1 VTGGPHTTARGT
13 LTALILAGER
23 DGQNPLALAAG
34 VSQKCWVPAGGVPML
49 LRVVETLGRCRAIGR
64 IAVSLMDAATE
75 QDRQALSQRAAGA
88 ELVLL
93 PCCAD
98 SPSASVLAALEALPA
113 PYPLIVTTA
122 DHALLT
128 AEMVEHFWRACES
141 ADAEVAAAVTPASVI
156 ARAYPETR
164 RTYLR
169 FADGPRSGANLFALR
184 RPAGRRAVEFWRRI
198 ERDRK
203 RPWRLIGALG
213 LSPLL
218 AYLLGRLTAGR
229 AAEQATRIFGA
240 RSAIVD
246 LPFAEAAIDVD
257 KPADLV
263 LVDRILKDREQRH
276 VSAGASL

>member
-1 VTGGPHTTARGT
+1 MTGGPQTTARGP

-23 DGQNPLALAAG
+23 GGENPLALAAG

-49 LRVVETLGRCRAIGR
+49 LRVVETLGQCRAIGL
-64 IAVSLMDAATE
+64 IAVSLMDEATE
-75 QDRQALSQRAAGA
+75 RDRQALTHRAAGA

-93 PCCAD
+93 PCAD
-98 SPSASVLAALEALPA
+98 SPSASVLAALETLDR
-113 PYPLIVTTA
+113 PYPLLVTTA

-128 AEMVEHFWRACES
+128 AEMVEHFWQACERS
-141 ADAEVAAAVTPASVI
+141 DADVAAAVTPASVI
-156 ARAYPETR
+156 AQAYPETR

-169 FADGPRSGANLFALR
+169 FGDGPRSGANLFALL
-184 RPAGRRAVEFWRRI
+184 RPAGRRAVEFWRGI

-203 RPWRLIGALG
+203 RPWRLIGAFG

-218 AYLLGRLTAGR
+218 AYLFGRLTMER
-229 AAEQATRIFGA
+229 AVEEASRMFGA
-240 RSAIVD
+240 ESAIVD

-263 LVDRILKDREQRH
+263 LVDRILKDREQGH